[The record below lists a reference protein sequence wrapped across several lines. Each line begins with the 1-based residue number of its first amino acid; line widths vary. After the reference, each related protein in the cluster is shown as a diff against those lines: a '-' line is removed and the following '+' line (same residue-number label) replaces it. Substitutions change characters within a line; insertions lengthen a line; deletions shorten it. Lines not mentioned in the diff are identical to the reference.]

1 MLRDDGGTDQ
11 EWGTVV
17 TDQPQ
22 MTDGCDDPDCEYPH
36 CLCGVPPLKTT
47 KSSQT
52 EPDRW
57 VIELALDD
65 REKAMR
71 AYGTIAQ
78 LLFEM
83 GEIETL
89 RFWRRNRVWVT
100 DAARE

>member
-1 MLRDDGGTDQ
+1 
-11 EWGTVV
+11 
-17 TDQPQ
+17 
-22 MTDGCDDPDCEYPH
+22 MTDKPD
-36 CLCGVPPLKTT
+36 TT
-47 KSSQT
+47 EMTSQ
-52 EPDRW
+52 EHDRW

-71 AYGTIAQ
+71 AYDAIAQ

-89 RFWRRNRVWVT
+89 RLWRRNRIWMT

>member
-1 MLRDDGGTDQ
+1 MSDAPETTEMTSQEFREWLATQSAIVQFMHRDDSRLR
-11 EWGTVV
+11 
-17 TDQPQ
+17 PQ
-22 MTDGCDDPDCEYPH
+22 
-36 CLCGVPPLKTT
+36 
-47 KSSQT
+47 SQI
-52 EPDRW
+52 EHDRW

-65 REKAMR
+65 REKAVR
-71 AYGTIAQ
+71 AYGAIAQ